1 MRFRLP
7 VSDSSND
14 SFSSTKDKN
23 ISSRDKCKGRSR
35 FSNWVK
41 CRLPLIK
48 CNSTVH
54 RFQPL
59 FQISSERRFC
69 LCTFASKRDRV
80 KRTWIVKKT
89 KQKKKNRE
97 RNLRKPRMFFFYTL
111 IRNIVTRHLT
121 AHPLQRDQPVL
132 SLSLSLSLFLS
143 LSLSP
148 PRKFPRDPRIHNLP
162 LFPSLSSYLSI
173 YLSICL
179 SVCPSLAT
187 WHAH

>member
-1 MRFRLP
+1 M
-7 VSDSSND
+7 NCE
-14 SFSSTKDKN
+14 KN
-23 ISSRDKCKGRSR
+23 E
-35 FSNWVK
+35 
-41 CRLPLIK
+41 
-48 CNSTVH
+48 T
-54 RFQPL
+54 
-59 FQISSERRFC
+59 
-69 LCTFASKRDRV
+69 
-80 KRTWIVKKT
+80 
-89 KQKKKNRE
+89 KKKNRE

-173 YLSICL
+173 YLSIYL
-179 SVCPSLAT
+179 SVCLSITRHLTRSLTHESVTRSTTSSRITFIHSVHSLTRSLTRSLVHSYWVFYTIHDDCYQLRDIVNLPSRTACSPFVGKFQLEDASV
-187 WHAH
+187 